1 MCLYEGKLARL
12 LEITIMGYATGMVK
26 ALKPRE
32 KQRRAN
38 VRKFQHEKTKNV
50 GSKLAHDVH
59 YAKSALTE
67 IKEIASTLRPF
78 LTNGAILLGSNWD
91 QIMEDQVSTALNGVI
106 QRPVVDSK
114 TGVPLTDDKG
124 NILYKFVEVD
134 VKEQLAVRKHLIDTF
149 PKLIPEEAREQSV
162 DPLVA
167 LARELS
173 SGGGGSL
180 SVQATVNSDHDDYE
194 PDDNIIDGVARIIS
208 DNNATESAIDLSSE
222 NA

>member
-12 LEITIMGYATGMVK
+12 LEISIMGYATGMVK
-26 ALKPRE
+26 ALKPKE

-38 VRKFQHEKTKNV
+38 QRKFQHEKSNNA
-50 GSKLAHDVH
+50 GSKLARNIIT
-59 YAKSALTE
+59 AENRLIE

-91 QIMEDQVSTALNGVI
+91 QIMEDQISTALNGVI
-106 QRPVVDSK
+106 QRPIVDSQ

-180 SVQATVNSDHDDYE
+180 SVQATVNSGRDEYE